1 MFLSAFPA
9 CPSLTCCLSGYR
21 TWSEDNATEMGN
33 GTEGNATEKGNETER
48 QWELPFTLVYGV
60 IIAMG
65 LVLNVVALW
74 VFCHDIHLRSG
85 TMVYMRNLATA
96 DLLLV
101 CFLPFRLVYITRSG
115 KVAQQV
121 CQVTGLIFLVNMYTS
136 IFFLACISLDRCI
149 ATLWPMHLPLR
160 RLHHAAP
167 WVSAVVWLL
176 SVGSSLP
183 PYLILKLGKN
193 NATNHSC
200 LDHSAVTNPLTVSFT
215 LSIGFGLPFA
225 LLLVCSLLALRSVR
239 GSGRP
244 DPHLNKVRK
253 TQNMILANLL
263 IFTFCFLPYHAVL
276 PFYGQLQRRSNRT
289 ALLVYHAAQLL
300 ASSNAAL
307 DPILYYFSTE
317 AFQKTQLV
325 ATVGAM
331 VSCRCRR
338 NRRNKDNGTPV
349 PTEAE
354 NITFISTVKTP

>member
-1 MFLSAFPA
+1 M
-9 CPSLTCCLSGYR
+9 R
-21 TWSEDNATEMGN
+21 N
-33 GTEGNATEKGNETER
+33 GTDG

-60 IIAMG
+60 IIPMG

-74 VFCHDIHLRSG
+74 VFCHDIRLRSG
-85 TMVYMRNLATA
+85 TTVYMKNLATA

-101 CFLPFRLVYITRSG
+101 CFLPIRLVYITRSG
-115 KVAQQV
+115 DVAQLV
-121 CQVTGLIFLVNMYTS
+121 CEVTSLIFLVNMYTS

-149 ATLWPMHLPLR
+149 ATLWPLRLPLR

-176 SVGSSLP
+176 SVGASLP
-183 PYLILKLGKN
+183 PYLILKLRSNKT
-193 NATNHSC
+193 TNHSC
-200 LDHSAVTNPLTVSFT
+200 RDHDAVTNRLTVSFT

-239 GSGRP
+239 SSGRL
-244 DPHLNKVRK
+244 DPHLKKARK

-263 IFTFCFLPYHAVL
+263 IFTFCFLPYHAML
-276 PFYGQLQRRSNRT
+276 PFYGNLQRRSNRT
-289 ALLVYHAAQLL
+289 AHLLYHAAQLL

-317 AFQKTQLV
+317 AFQKTQLM
-325 ATVGAM
+325 ATVGAV

-338 NRRNKDNGTPV
+338 RRRRKDTGTPV
-349 PTEAE
+349 PTDAE
-354 NITFISTVKTP
+354 NVTFISTVKTP